1 MLITQHIIGLELL
14 MENAKLKM
22 QELQD
27 ARTTNFNAYASVRGN
42 YAQHFGR
49 NTALRYPL
57 VNMSISI
64 VSSTLLE
71 GRNFRKQ
78 LFSGICQKIQLNI
91 LE

>member
-49 NTALRYPL
+49 NTAL
-57 VNMSISI
+57 M
-64 VSSTLLE
+64 VSSGQHE
-71 GRNFRKQ
+71 YINCVINSVGRDGF
-78 LFSGICQKIQLNI
+78 
-91 LE
+91 